1 MVTFAENKL
10 RPEWLPERGR
20 DGDLRRQPQLIAALL
35 PQVLARYAL
44 QPASETKPAAD
55 GPRTSAAA

>member
-10 RPEWLPERGR
+10 RPEWPSERGQET
-20 DGDLRRQPQLIAALL
+20 DQRRQPQLIAALL